1 MCVIKTNE
9 LKTRIIIL
17 LTILLFSCGT
27 QKGIKEKPAKVG
39 FVSYRL
45 SNEIH
50 NYYFFN
56 DTIKIET
63 PKEKTLYIPKTQKKF
78 TARKLRN
85 KVYRNELDWG
95 NLYKRWKTEYNVE
108 KYPNDTKTILGI
120 KGYKVMIRENS
131 KRTFDTY
138 NEVYELYV
146 SDKINFPYNY
156 YDFLKIKDTLNYS
169 GLILECKTYYK
180 ETPSLS
186 ITYTLE
192 KFNTEQQDEEL
203 KMVDFSKYEYQRL

>member
-1 MCVIKTNE
+1 
-9 LKTRIIIL
+9 
-17 LTILLFSCGT
+17 
-27 QKGIKEKPAKVG
+27 
-39 FVSYRL
+39 
-45 SNEIH
+45 
-50 NYYFFN
+50 
-56 DTIKIET
+56 
-63 PKEKTLYIPKTQKKF
+63 
-78 TARKLRN
+78 LRN

-108 KYPNDTKTILGI
+108 KFPNDTKTILGI
-120 KGYKVMIRENS
+120 KGYKVIISENS
-131 KRTFDTY
+131 KRTFDSY

-169 GLILECKTYYK
+169 GLILECKTYYQ
-180 ETPSLS
+180 ETPSLN

-203 KMVDFSKYEYQRL
+203 KNIDFSKYKYQRL